1 MTEPSQAHIDRA
13 RELGLSFDPSDTSDE
28 ELSRAIA
35 TYERVYIEA
44 MTENAGRDTDT
55 PTERRKMLGVWTQR
69 DEEEAKEAAER
80 RRMFGSRRIPPGSID
95 DVRNPG

>member
-13 RELGLSFDPSDTSDE
+13 RELGLSFDPADTSDE
-28 ELSRAIA
+28 ELSQAIA

-44 MTENAGRDTDT
+44 MVEKRSVE
-55 PTERRKMLGVWTQR
+55 PS
-69 DEEEAKEAAER
+69 ER
-80 RRMFGSRRIPPGSID
+80 RRMFGPTSID

>member
-35 TYERVYIEA
+35 TYERVYIES
-44 MTENAGRDTDT
+44 MTEKRSVE
-55 PTERRKMLGVWTQR
+55 PS
-69 DEEEAKEAAER
+69 ER
-80 RRMFGSRRIPPGSID
+80 RRMFGPTSID
-95 DVRNPG
+95 DVRNPSV

>member
-44 MTENAGRDTDT
+44 MIEKIRVE
-55 PTERRKMLGVWTQR
+55 PT
-69 DEEEAKEAAER
+69 ER
-80 RRMFGSRRIPPGSID
+80 RRMFGPTSIE
-95 DVRNPG
+95 DVRNSG

>member
-1 MTEPSQAHIDRA
+1 MTEPSQPHIDRA

-35 TYERVYIEA
+35 TYERVYIES
-44 MTENAGRDTDT
+44 MVEKRSVE
-55 PTERRKMLGVWTQR
+55 PS
-69 DEEEAKEAAER
+69 ER
-80 RRMFGSRRIPPGSID
+80 RRMFGPTSID

>member
-35 TYERVYIEA
+35 TYERVYIES
-44 MTENAGRDTDT
+44 MTEKRSVE
-55 PTERRKMLGVWTQR
+55 PT
-69 DEEEAKEAAER
+69 ER
-80 RRMFGSRRIPPGSID
+80 RRMFGPTSID

>member
-1 MTEPSQAHIDRA
+1 MTEPSQVHIDRA
-13 RELGLSFDPSDTSDE
+13 REIGLSFDPSDTSDE

-44 MTENAGRDTDT
+44 MAEKRSVE
-55 PTERRKMLGVWTQR
+55 PSERRL
-69 DEEEAKEAAER
+69 
-80 RRMFGSRRIPPGSID
+80 MFGPTSID

>member
-1 MTEPSQAHIDRA
+1 MGAHVRVGRPESSAVTEPSQAHIDRA

-35 TYERVYIEA
+35 TYEQVYIEA
-44 MTENAGRDTDT
+44 MTEKRSVE
-55 PTERRKMLGVWTQR
+55 PS
-69 DEEEAKEAAER
+69 ER
-80 RRMFGSRRIPPGSID
+80 RRMFGPTSID

>member
-44 MTENAGRDTDT
+44 MVEKRSVE
-55 PTERRKMLGVWTQR
+55 PT
-69 DEEEAKEAAER
+69 ER
-80 RRMFGSRRIPPGSID
+80 RRMFGPTSID

>member
-1 MTEPSQAHIDRA
+1 MGAHVRVGRPESSAVTEPSQAHIDRA

-44 MTENAGRDTDT
+44 MVE
-55 PTERRKMLGVWTQR
+55 ERSV
-69 DEEEAKEAAER
+69 EPSER
-80 RRMFGSRRIPPGSID
+80 RRMFGPTSID
-95 DVRNPG
+95 DVRNTG

>member
-13 RELGLSFDPSDTSDE
+13 RELGLSFDPADTSDE

-44 MTENAGRDTDT
+44 MTEKRSVE
-55 PTERRKMLGVWTQR
+55 P
-69 DEEEAKEAAER
+69 AER
-80 RRMFGSRRIPPGSID
+80 RRMFGPTSID

>member
-13 RELGLSFDPSDTSDE
+13 RELGLSFDPATTSDE

-44 MTENAGRDTDT
+44 MTEKRSVE
-55 PTERRKMLGVWTQR
+55 PS
-69 DEEEAKEAAER
+69 ER
-80 RRMFGSRRIPPGSID
+80 RRMFGPTSID

>member
-1 MTEPSQAHIDRA
+1 MTDPSQAHIDRA

-44 MTENAGRDTDT
+44 MTQKRSGVE
-55 PTERRKMLGVWTQR
+55 PTERRRL
-69 DEEEAKEAAER
+69 
-80 RRMFGSRRIPPGSID
+80 FGPGSID
-95 DVRNPG
+95 DVRNPPV

>member
-44 MTENAGRDTDT
+44 MTEKRSVE
-55 PTERRKMLGVWTQR
+55 PS
-69 DEEEAKEAAER
+69 ER
-80 RRMFGSRRIPPGSID
+80 RRMFGPTSID

>member
-44 MTENAGRDTDT
+44 MVEKRSVA
-55 PTERRKMLGVWTQR
+55 PS
-69 DEEEAKEAAER
+69 ER
-80 RRMFGSRRIPPGSID
+80 RRMFGPASID

>member
-44 MTENAGRDTDT
+44 MTEKRSVE
-55 PTERRKMLGVWTQR
+55 PS
-69 DEEEAKEAAER
+69 ER
-80 RRMFGSRRIPPGSID
+80 RRMFGPTSID
-95 DVRNPG
+95 DVRNTG

>member
-35 TYERVYIEA
+35 TYERVYIES
-44 MTENAGRDTDT
+44 MVEKRSVE
-55 PTERRKMLGVWTQR
+55 PS
-69 DEEEAKEAAER
+69 ER
-80 RRMFGSRRIPPGSID
+80 RRMFGPTSID

>member
-13 RELGLSFDPSDTSDE
+13 RELGLSLDPSDTSDE

-44 MTENAGRDTDT
+44 MTQKQSGVE
-55 PTERRKMLGVWTQR
+55 PT
-69 DEEEAKEAAER
+69 ER
-80 RRMFGSRRIPPGSID
+80 RRMFGPGSID
-95 DVRNPG
+95 DVRNPPV

>member
-35 TYERVYIEA
+35 TYERVKRY
-44 MTENAGRDTDT
+44 GRVIHRETFW
-55 PTERRKMLGVWTQR
+55 RRKS
-69 DEEEAKEAAER
+69 AEKQCIAWKR
-80 RRMFGSRRIPPGSID
+80 LYDAVVLPPPQS
-95 DVRNPG
+95 

>member
-35 TYERVYIEA
+35 TYERVYIES
-44 MTENAGRDTDT
+44 MSEKRSVEPTD
-55 PTERRKMLGVWTQR
+55 
-69 DEEEAKEAAER
+69 R
-80 RRMFGSRRIPPGSID
+80 RRLFGPDSID

>member
-44 MTENAGRDTDT
+44 MTEKRSVE
-55 PTERRKMLGVWTQR
+55 PT
-69 DEEEAKEAAER
+69 ER
-80 RRMFGSRRIPPGSID
+80 RRMFGPTSID

>member
-1 MTEPSQAHIDRA
+1 MHVLPTHPKGRVMTEPSQAHIDRA
-13 RELGLSFDPSDTSDE
+13 RELRLSFDPSDTSDE

-44 MTENAGRDTDT
+44 MTEKQRRLEAEG
-55 PTERRKMLGVWTQR
+55 PTERRRL
-69 DEEEAKEAAER
+69 
-80 RRMFGSRRIPPGSID
+80 FGPGSID

>member
-1 MTEPSQAHIDRA
+1 MTEPSQANIDRA
-13 RELGLSFDPSDTSDE
+13 CELGLSFDPATTSDE

-44 MTENAGRDTDT
+44 MTEKRSVE
-55 PTERRKMLGVWTQR
+55 PS
-69 DEEEAKEAAER
+69 ER
-80 RRMFGSRRIPPGSID
+80 RRMFGPTSID

>member
-44 MTENAGRDTDT
+44 MVEKRSVE
-55 PTERRKMLGVWTQR
+55 PS
-69 DEEEAKEAAER
+69 ER
-80 RRMFGSRRIPPGSID
+80 RRMFGPTSID

>member
-44 MTENAGRDTDT
+44 MVEKRSVE
-55 PTERRKMLGVWTQR
+55 PSERRLT
-69 DEEEAKEAAER
+69 
-80 RRMFGSRRIPPGSID
+80 FGPTSID

>member
-44 MTENAGRDTDT
+44 MVEKRSVE
-55 PTERRKMLGVWTQR
+55 PT
-69 DEEEAKEAAER
+69 ER
-80 RRMFGSRRIPPGSID
+80 RRMFGPGSID
-95 DVRNPG
+95 DVRNQG

>member
-1 MTEPSQAHIDRA
+1 MGAHVRFGRPESSAVTEPSQAHIDRA

-44 MTENAGRDTDT
+44 MTEKRSVE
-55 PTERRKMLGVWTQR
+55 PS
-69 DEEEAKEAAER
+69 ER
-80 RRMFGSRRIPPGSID
+80 RRMFGPTSID

>member
-44 MTENAGRDTDT
+44 MVEKRSTE
-55 PTERRKMLGVWTQR
+55 PT
-69 DEEEAKEAAER
+69 ER
-80 RRMFGSRRIPPGSID
+80 RRMFGPTSID

>member
-35 TYERVYIEA
+35 MAVTV
-44 MTENAGRDTDT
+44 
-55 PTERRKMLGVWTQR
+55 
-69 DEEEAKEAAER
+69 
-80 RRMFGSRRIPPGSID
+80 
-95 DVRNPG
+95 